1 NPKMDSE
8 NVKRPICSFSNG
20 PSTISLFYGAYFRE
34 TPYRC
39 RTECGL
45 PISIVHCSSEL
56 LSSND
61 PPASASMTLG
71 LQAHATTPG
80 GTLYHKSAL

>member
-1 NPKMDSE
+1 MSLLLAVLQRLLSGAIPQLSGT
-8 NVKRPICSFSNG
+8 RALTCSVSD
-20 PSTISLFYGAYFRE
+20 LE

-71 LQAHATTPG
+71 LQARATTPG
-80 GTLYHKSAL
+80 GKLSLKSAV

>member
-1 NPKMDSE
+1 MLLLLLSSAIPQLSGT
-8 NVKRPICSFSNG
+8 RALTCSVSD
-20 PSTISLFYGAYFRE
+20 LE

-39 RTECGL
+39 RTECRL

-80 GTLYHKSAL
+80 RKLYHKSAL